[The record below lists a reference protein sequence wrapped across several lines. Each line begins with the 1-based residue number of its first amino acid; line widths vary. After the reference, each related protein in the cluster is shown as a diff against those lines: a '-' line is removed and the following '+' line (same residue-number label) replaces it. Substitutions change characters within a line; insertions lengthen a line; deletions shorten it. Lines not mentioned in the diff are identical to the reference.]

1 MDRIFSDKTLAF
13 IGPQIIDDVH
23 RTQPMSFPRAL
34 EDSFKK
40 AHFEEGLRVNRI
52 AIMVGTVLLAIFGV
66 LDSYIFPDSYKS
78 IWAIR
83 FGLLV
88 PIAALVCVFSFTKHY
103 RLHMQLATSILM
115 TVVLCGVL
123 VMAAIGQKNELGS
136 TLYLFGVLPIVSFL
150 FVASR
155 LHFKNAV
162 IVALVTLLVFE
173 LILFRPGGLWHSTT
187 LSTPMTIAAN
197 FLLVSEIIIGG
208 TASFF
213 YERSTRHNFVQKLMI
228 ELERAKSDGLVYNM
242 LPEPIAERMKRR
254 EVIADKIES
263 ASVCFADFT
272 NFTRLSSTLTP
283 SEVLAMLDQA
293 FTKFDDISQAY
304 GAEKIKTIGDSYM
317 VAMGVPSALDNHVDA
332 MCAMTLE
339 MRRAFLALPIVK
351 KYDLNIRIGFS
362 SGPMIAG
369 VVGSKKQVYD
379 LWGDVVNTASRMESN
394 GIPGEIQ
401 LSHYAYKMVTNKDRF
416 TFEDRGEITIK
427 GKGEMR
433 VYLLKSM
440 RA

>member
-1 MDRIFSDKTLAF
+1 MERIFSDKTIAF
-13 IGPQIIDDVH
+13 IGPQVIDEVH
-23 RTQPMSFPRAL
+23 RTQPMQFPTAL
-34 EDSFKK
+34 EDAYEK
-40 AHFEEGLRVNRI
+40 AHFEEGLIVNRI
-52 AIMVGTVLLAIFGV
+52 AIIVGTLLLAVFGI
-66 LDSYIFPDSYKS
+66 LDSYIFPDTYKT

-88 PIAALVCVFSFTKHY
+88 PIAMIVCALSFTGMFRKI
-103 RLHMQLATSILM
+103 MQPATAVLM

-123 VMAAIGQKNELGS
+123 IMAAIGQKNELGS
-136 TLYLFGVLPIVSFL
+136 TLYLFGILPIVSFL

-155 LHFKNAV
+155 LHFRYAV
-162 IVALVTLLVFE
+162 IVAVITLIVFQ
-173 LILFRPGGLWHSTT
+173 IVLFRPNGLWPTMT
-187 LSTPMTIAAN
+187 LSTPMAIAAN
-197 FLLVSEIIIGG
+197 FLLVSEIVIGG
-208 TASFF
+208 TASYF

-228 ELERAKSDGLVYNM
+228 EFERAKSDGLVYNM
-242 LPEPIAERMKRR
+242 LPEAIAERMKRR

-283 SEVLAMLDQA
+283 QEVLAMLDQA
-293 FTKFDDISQAY
+293 FKKFDDITQAY
-304 GAEKIKTIGDSYM
+304 GAEKIKTIGDAYM
-317 VAMGVPSALDNHVDA
+317 VAMGVPSSREDHVDA

-339 MRRAFLALPIVK
+339 MRRAFQALPIVK
-351 KYDLNIRIGFS
+351 QYQLNIRIGFS

-369 VVGSKKQVYD
+369 VVGTKKQVYD

-401 LSHYAYKMVTNKDRF
+401 LSHYAYKMIANKERF

-433 VYLLKSM
+433 VYLLKGM
-440 RA
+440 KT